1 MPRRSYRRSYRNR
14 ASRIA
19 IYVQIARDSVLGLAA
34 LGAYVAYV
42 EKDIIAQATGLAAIV
57 GVMGF
62 GVAVVFVF
70 NRIRRRR

>member
-1 MPRRSYRRSYRNR
+1 MPRRSYRRSFQKR

-19 IYVQIARDSVLGLAA
+19 INVQIARDLVLGLAA

-42 EKDIIAQATGLAAIV
+42 EKDIIAQAIGLSAIV

-62 GVAVVFVF
+62 GVALVFLF
-70 NRIRRRR
+70 N